1 MEYLLIDIGAVSVPF
16 IYSFHSKLGFNEKW
30 KAFALAVLISSIPFL
45 IWDSIFTFNG
55 VWGFTPDY
63 LIGVDLFS
71 LPLEEYLFFLCIPY
85 ACVFTYHCFSKI
97 WFKSDFVLFGKY
109 VMNALIL
116 LMSISAILYY
126 DRQYTFITSVGFLGL
141 LLFLKFYARPKW
153 IGRFFMTYSVL
164 LIPFVIVNGFLTGT
178 GFDTPIV
185 WYNDAEN
192 IGFRLLSIP
201 VEDVFYG
208 MFLVLLIVTLYEK
221 FNERF
226 EQS

>member
-1 MEYLLIDIGAVSVPF
+1 M
-16 IYSFHSKLGFNEKW
+16 
-30 KAFALAVLISSIPFL
+30 
-45 IWDSIFTFNG
+45 
-55 VWGFTPDY
+55 
-63 LIGVDLFS
+63 
-71 LPLEEYLFFLCIPY
+71 
-85 ACVFTYHCFSKI
+85 
-97 WFKSDFVLFGKY
+97 
-109 VMNALIL
+109 
-116 LMSISAILYY
+116 
-126 DRQYTFITSVGFLGL
+126 
-141 LLFLKFYARPKW
+141 FLKFYARPKW

-164 LIPFVIVNGFLTGT
+164 LIPFVIVNGLLTGT